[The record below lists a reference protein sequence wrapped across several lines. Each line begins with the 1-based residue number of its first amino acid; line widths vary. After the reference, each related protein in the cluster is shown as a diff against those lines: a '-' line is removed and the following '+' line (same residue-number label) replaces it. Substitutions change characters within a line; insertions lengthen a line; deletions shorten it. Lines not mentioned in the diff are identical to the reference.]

1 MRFFERFTSF
11 WKYVE
16 ITHTSPA
23 DIVDPSPEMAS
34 QSQADEFQDA
44 IAELK
49 DAMRKLGRN
58 QLRANT
64 VSQSD
69 RNEIKQILQ
78 QVVVSSTEPHK
89 EMLLELLLV
98 VDGLEEGIHA
108 IRQLNDENRPVS
120 AWAEGFLIVHERL
133 LGILKKWDVAPI
145 ESVAQPFV
153 PHLHQA
159 VDMVDTVDVVENVI
173 VEEQRRGYLR
183 GNKVLRYAEVVVA
196 RKKGEIGEANYRH

>member
-1 MRFFERFTSF
+1 MKFFEKFTSF
-11 WKYVE
+11 WRYVE
-16 ITHTSPA
+16 ITRTPPE
-23 DIVDPSPEMAS
+23 DIAESTPEVAR
-34 QSQADEFQDA
+34 QPQIEDLQDA
-44 IAELK
+44 IAELQE
-49 DAMRKLGRN
+49 AVRKLGRN

-64 VSQSD
+64 VLQSD

-78 QVVVSSTEPHK
+78 KITLSATEPRK
-89 EMLLELLLV
+89 ELLLELLLV

-108 IRQLNDENRPVS
+108 MRQLNDENMPVS

-145 ESVAQPFV
+145 ESVGQLFV

-159 VDMVDTVDVVENVI
+159 VDTVDTVDVAEDVV

-183 GNKVLRYAEVVVA
+183 GNEVLRYAEVIVA
-196 RKKGEIGEANYRH
+196 SKKGK

>member
-1 MRFFERFTSF
+1 MKFFEKFTSF
-11 WKYVE
+11 WRYVE
-16 ITHTSPA
+16 ITRTPPE
-23 DIVDPSPEMAS
+23 DIAESTPEVAR
-34 QSQADEFQDA
+34 QPQIEDLQDA
-44 IAELK
+44 IAELQE
-49 DAMRKLGRN
+49 AVRKLGRN

-64 VSQSD
+64 VLQSD

-78 QVVVSSTEPHK
+78 KITLSATEPRK
-89 EMLLELLLV
+89 ELLLELLLV

-108 IRQLNDENRPVS
+108 IRQLNDVNMSVS

-145 ESVAQPFV
+145 ESVGQLFA

-159 VDMVDTVDVVENVI
+159 VDTVDTVDVAEDVV

-183 GNKVLRYAEVVVA
+183 GNEVLRYAEVIVA
-196 RKKGEIGEANYRH
+196 SKKGK